1 MTNVMTAQARVAAA
15 PQGAMRQLARIEA
28 GRMLRHPAPWIGLL
42 LTPWWFH
49 SVWTAEWSS
58 ARYEGLFVALTPV
71 LLGVSLASISAFARE
86 HVAVSDEA
94 PLEPYRRSLA
104 RLLGG
109 LPLVGLVTLV
119 VGAGVVWLRWR
130 DGLGLGDE
138 PGRTEHAHYSVPELL
153 QPVLLACFAVALGA
167 AVVHLVRARLTASI
181 VVVLTWF
188 LVGVTYWMFQ
198 GSLARTLTPLQTQ
211 PILVEVGPA
220 DADPAGFPATWLLSV
235 PGQYQGFWGRF
246 IVSPQLAAWHDVYLV
261 ALTMLLIAAAVP
273 GRPRR
278 PLLVAGA
285 LVAVGA
291 VLMQLVV
298 AP

>member
-1 MTNVMTAQARVAAA
+1 M
-15 PQGAMRQLARIEA
+15 
-28 GRMLRHPAPWIGLL
+28 
-42 LTPWWFH
+42 
-49 SVWTAEWSS
+49 
-58 ARYEGLFVALTPV
+58 
-71 LLGVSLASISAFARE
+71 
-86 HVAVSDEA
+86 SDDA

-109 LPLVGLVTLV
+109 LALVGLMALV
-119 VGAGVVWLRWR
+119 VGAGAVWLRLR
-130 DGLGLGDE
+130 GGLGLGDE
-138 PGRTEHAHYSVPELL
+138 PGHTAHAQYSLPELL

-167 AVVHLVRARLTASI
+167 AVVHLVRSRLLASI
-181 VVVLTWF
+181 VLALTWF
-188 LVGVTYWMFQ
+188 LVGATYWMFQ
-198 GSLARTLTPLQTQ
+198 GSLARTLTPLQVQ
-211 PILVEVGPA
+211 PILVEAGPY
-220 DADPAGFPATWLLSV
+220 DADPASFPATWLLSA
-235 PGQYQGFWGRF
+235 PGEYQDYWGRI

-261 ALTMLLIAAAVP
+261 ALTMLLVAAAVP